1 VLPGDNYYP
10 IAGARPLPGRAV
22 PKPHPAA
29 AARLEGAGFAGPG
42 LAGPRP
48 APGSVAVA
56 AAAEVSVGQD
66 DQPSVVGIWVCRIV
80 TFNVICLAFIFFRS
94 PDLSSAFSALGVL
107 FTGWGQPSPLITP
120 TVLLAIAVGIGVQYL
135 PTRFW
140 DRLQMRFSL
149 IRPAVQG
156 LLLGLGIVV
165 FHTLVPHT
173 GIAPFIYFRF

>member
-1 VLPGDNYYP
+1 MAVAPDVPVLP
-10 IAGARPLPGRAV
+10 
-22 PKPHPAA
+22 
-29 AARLEGAGFAGPG
+29 
-42 LAGPRP
+42 
-48 APGSVAVA
+48 
-56 AAAEVSVGQD
+56 D
-66 DQPSVVGIWVCRIV
+66 DQPSVVGIWLCRVI

-94 PDLSSAFSALGVL
+94 PDLSGALAALRVL

-140 DRLQMRFSL
+140 DRLQVRFSL
-149 IRPAVQG
+149 IRPTVQG

-165 FHTLVPHT
+165 FHALVPHT